1 MTMGFLDSLFGAWH
15 RRGRLAPPPKG
26 HTGGA
31 MAPASTQRASLALT
45 NVDLPAG
52 VVRLRTGEVRA
63 ILLVKGIPLHQ
74 RDAEAAEAFMQGW
87 AAALNG
93 LPADTCML
101 ARSRPGGLDGYSA
114 EKGTAANALAT
125 VAPGTGLAR
134 LAADQLR
141 NALRLTGSGLSRD
154 TVGYLAVRD
163 AKGDVRALLERVA
176 TAAAR
181 LTDAGLIVTPLK
193 DKPLLDAIAGSW
205 QPPYVESLLFDYYLQ
220 RGVPGMEWTMV
231 ADGDGRTTRARVTR
245 PRYVDAP
252 DGSASDTPSTP
263 LPAQAPVKRIA
274 ATRPA
279 RKALPR

>member
-1 MTMGFLDSLFGAWH
+1 MGFLDSLFRAWH
-15 RRGRLAPPPKG
+15 RRGRLAPPPKR

-31 MAPASTQRASLALT
+31 MAPASTQRASLALKD
-45 NVDLPAG
+45 VDLPAG

-74 RDAEAAEAFMQGW
+74 RDAEAAEAFMQDW

-101 ARSRPGGLDGYSA
+101 ARTRPGGLEGYMA

-141 NALRLTGSGLSRD
+141 NALHLTGSGLSRD

-163 AKGDVRALLERVA
+163 AKGDVRALLERAA

-181 LTDAGLIVTPLK
+181 LTDAGLTATPLK
-193 DKPLLDAIAGSW
+193 DKALLDAVAGSW
-205 QPPYVESLLFDYYLQ
+205 QPPYTESLLFDYYLQ

-245 PRYVDAP
+245 PRYAEAP
-252 DGSASDTPSTP
+252 ADEGAVVTS
-263 LPAQAPVKRIA
+263 LPAPAKRIA
-274 ATRPA
+274 AARPT

>member
-52 VVRLRTGEVRA
+52 VVRLRTDEVRA
-63 ILLVKGIPLHQ
+63 ILLVKGLPLHQ

-101 ARSRPGGLDGYSA
+101 TRSHPGGLEGYSA

-125 VAPGTGLAR
+125 AAPGTGLAR

-141 NALRLTGSGLSRD
+141 NALHLTGSGLSRD

-163 AKGDVRALLERVA
+163 AKGDVRALLERAA
-176 TAAAR
+176 TAASR
-181 LTDAGLIVTPLK
+181 LTDAGLTVIPLK
-193 DKPLLDAIAGSW
+193 DKALLEAIADSW
-205 QPPYVESLLFDYYLQ
+205 RPPLTESLLFDYYLK

-231 ADGDGRTTRARVTR
+231 ADSNGRTTRARVTR
-245 PRYVDAP
+245 PQYTAGPADEGATVTA
-252 DGSASDTPSTP
+252 
-263 LPAQAPVKRIA
+263 LPAPAPAKRLV